1 MTKCWVQQKG
11 KEPTEGPLVW
21 AHRTVRCATGQC
33 PVHHRTVSG
42 APGDSSSNSPP
53 SGISR
58 GSRAIIHR
66 TVRCTPD
73 SVRCAMEKRPQ
84 ELFSFGK
91 SQRLVRYNSPD
102 MSGVHRTVRC
112 DSSATAIPRQRLP
125 AEALNA
131 PQRAQTS
138 GLPILAHRTMNR
150 SCPVRH
156 RTSRV
161 AHKSELQRS
170 DSNGTDDVAGAP
182 DMSGVH
188 RTVRCAIEQTGS
200 PTATFGGWGYKY
212 PNHPT
217 FIAIQVFPLLNHLQE
232 LGIQF

>member
-1 MTKCWVQQKG
+1 MC
-11 KEPTEGPLVW
+11 
-21 AHRTVRCATGQC
+21 
-33 PVHHRTVSG
+33 HRTVSG
-42 APGDSSSNSPP
+42 APPDSVRCTREDCLQTLRLQTSQAQPT
-53 SGISR
+53 
-58 GSRAIIHR
+58 IIHR

-200 PTATFGGWGYKY
+200 PTATVVGAI
-212 PNHPT
+212 NTPT
-217 FIAIQVFPLLNHLQE
+217 TPHS
-232 LGIQF
+232 

>member
-1 MTKCWVQQKG
+1 
-11 KEPTEGPLVW
+11 
-21 AHRTVRCATGQC
+21 
-33 PVHHRTVSG
+33 
-42 APGDSSSNSPP
+42 
-53 SGISR
+53 
-58 GSRAIIHR
+58 
-66 TVRCTPD
+66 
-73 SVRCAMEKRPQ
+73 MERRPQ

-91 SQRLVRYNSPD
+91 SQWLVRYNSPD

-112 DSSATAIPRQRLP
+112 GSSATAIPRQRLP

-161 AHKSELQRS
+161 AHKSELQRLE
-170 DSNGTDDVAGAP
+170 SNGNDDVAGAP

-217 FIAIQVFPLLNHLQE
+217 FIAIQVFPTSQPLQE

>member
-1 MTKCWVQQKG
+1 VTKCWVQHKG
-11 KEPTEGPLVW
+11 KEATEGPLVW

-42 APGDSSSNSPP
+42 APEDSSSNSSP

-73 SVRCAMEKRPQ
+73 SVRCAMEERPQ

-125 AEALNA
+125 AEAINA

-156 RTSRV
+156 RTSRL

-200 PTATFGGWGYKY
+200 QRPLLVVGAINTPTT
-212 PNHPT
+212 PP
-217 FIAIQVFPLLNHLQE
+217 FIASKFSTSQLLQE
-232 LGIQF
+232 L